1 MREWTRVIIGALLI
15 GMTTAGGALLT
26 ALQGQPGIPT
36 KAQCVFAGITGLM
49 AGLSEVKAR
58 ITPPPA

>member
-1 MREWTRVIIGALLI
+1 VREWTRVIIGALLI
-15 GMTTAGGALLT
+15 GMTTASGALLT

-36 KAQCVFAGITGLM
+36 KGQALFAGLTGLM
-49 AGLSEVKAR
+49 AALSEVKAR